1 MNGQNENNAV
11 PNFTNPGQAGEP
23 NPSQSAPRTFSP
35 ADQPAPRTFS
45 PAGQPI
51 APNFSPEQPAGFNVP
66 PAAMPSPGMPPVMP
80 PVSPNIAPPTPIP
93 VEPIPI
99 PIPTLTPAPTYIP
112 PATPPFPP
120 LVTPA
125 GQYTVPPAPSSEI
138 GIRTMQSDAE
148 SLKQSGGLGAV
159 PRTFSP
165 ADLSA
170 AEPVFSPVGPSEI
183 EKSQVAKGASKKAEK
198 IMIFGIIFIAVATI
212 IGIAVY
218 FVIPRLFPKA
228 PPAPVPAPTPV
239 PTPTPAPAPAP
250 AIIPHASLFAE
261 KPELSQNLVL
271 ANNTLG
277 LIKTNLAA
285 AASREGIG
293 ANTFKEVS
301 FIGENGSVIP
311 FPALISQLAPS
322 LTPELLSGIFEDD
335 STWFLYYGT
344 KNIWPGAVV
353 KIRSGVEQAKL
364 DSFVASL
371 ESANLDN
378 FFLEA
383 PGTKGE
389 FIDGNIGVDKEV
401 RFSRFSNTGFVFEHG
416 LFKKN
421 ADTYF
426 VISTSYNGIKEAAR
440 RLGL

>member
-1 MNGQNENNAV
+1 MNGQNENNAT

-23 NPSQSAPRTFSP
+23 NPGQSAPRTFSP
-35 ADQPAPRTFS
+35 AD
-45 PAGQPI
+45 QPI

-93 VEPIPI
+93 VEPILIPTPI
-99 PIPTLTPAPTYIP
+99 PTPAPTYIP
-112 PATPPFPP
+112 PSIPPTVPPFPP

-170 AEPVFSPVGPSEI
+170 AEPVFSPAGPSET
-183 EKSQVAKGASKKAEK
+183 EKGQVAKGASKKAEK
-198 IMIFGIIFIAVATI
+198 IMIFGIIFIAVAAI
-212 IGIAVY
+212 IGIAIY

-228 PPAPVPAPTPV
+228 PPAPVPAPAPAPA
-239 PTPTPAPAPAP
+239 PTPAPAPAPAP
-250 AIIPHASLFAE
+250 AIIPHASLFTE

-271 ANNTLG
+271 ANDTLDA
-277 LIKTNLAA
+277 IRTNLALA
-285 AASREGIG
+285 GSREEIG
-293 ANTFKEVS
+293 TNTFKEIS
-301 FIGENGSVIP
+301 FAGENGSIIP
-311 FPALISQLAPS
+311 FPTLLSQLTTS
-322 LTPELLSGIFEDD
+322 LTPELLSEIFEDD
-335 STWFLYYGT
+335 STWFMYYGT
-344 KNIWPGAVV
+344 KNSWPGAAV
-353 KIRSGVEQAKL
+353 KVRSGVEQVKL
-364 DSFVASL
+364 DSFAIAL

-378 FFLEA
+378 FFLSV
-383 PGTKGE
+383 PGTKAE
-389 FIDGNIGVDKEV
+389 FKDGDIGGGKTV
-401 RFSRFSNTGFVFEHG
+401 RFAMFSNSGFVLEYGF
-416 LFKKN
+416 FKKN

-426 VISTSYNGIKEAAR
+426 VLSTSYGGIVEATR